1 VEWPQAAPNNKLLTN
16 SPTLPFKEMSAVTS
30 KIAFILASSAHGML
44 ILSRLDY
51 NTVGSVSYGV
61 GIQTLENGSFD
72 KAEVDLTFK
81 LLELRKKYKGD
92 GVVAID
98 CGANIGIHTIDWS
111 RRMTEWGTV
120 IAIEAQE
127 RIFYALAG
135 NIAINNCF
143 NARAIYAAVSAT
155 CGVLKIPTLD
165 YQKPA
170 SFGSLELAKL
180 SKTESIGQ
188 TVDYSDAT
196 STDVRMI
203 SLDSLELKRCDFIK
217 IDVEGMEIS
226 VLDGAAGTIDRY
238 RPIILA
244 ETIKSNKENLRSKL
258 QALGYEAFEVGIN
271 LLAIHNSDQT
281 LTHVDFRP
289 AT

>member
-1 VEWPQAAPNNKLLTN
+1 
-16 SPTLPFKEMSAVTS
+16 MSAVTS
-30 KIAFILASSAHGML
+30 KIAFIVASSAHGTL
-44 ILSRLDY
+44 ILNRLDY
-51 NTVGSVSYGV
+51 NVAGSISYGV

-72 KAEVDLTFK
+72 KAEVDLAFK
-81 LLELRKKYKGD
+81 LLELRRKYKGD

-98 CGANIGIHTIDWS
+98 CGANIGVHTIDWS
-111 RRMTEWGTV
+111 RRMTNWGTV

-180 SKTESIGQ
+180 PKTESIGQ

-196 STDVRMI
+196 STEVRMI
-203 SLDSLELKRCDFIK
+203 SLDSLELKRCDLIK
-217 IDVEGMEIS
+217 IDVEGMETS
-226 VLDGAAGTIDRY
+226 VLEGAAGTIDRH

-244 ETIKSNKENLRSKL
+244 EMIKSNKENLRSKL
-258 QALGYEAFEVGIN
+258 QALGYEAFEVGVN
-271 LLAIHNSDQT
+271 LLAIHNSDQS

>member
-1 VEWPQAAPNNKLLTN
+1 
-16 SPTLPFKEMSAVTS
+16 MSDTS
-30 KIAFILASSAHGML
+30 RKIAFIVASSAHGML
-44 ILSRLDY
+44 ILNRLDY
-51 NTVGSVSYGV
+51 NTVGPVSYGV

-98 CGANIGIHTIDWS
+98 CGANIGVHTIDWS

-170 SFGSLELAKL
+170 NSGSLELARL
-180 SKTESIGQ
+180 PKTELIGQ

-196 STDVRMI
+196 STEVQMI
-203 SLDSLELKRCDFIK
+203 SLDLLELKRCDLIK

-226 VLDGAAGTIDRY
+226 VLEGAAGTIDRHH
-238 RPIILA
+238 PIILA
-244 ETIKSNKENLRSKL
+244 EMIKSNKENLRSKL
-258 QALGYEAFEVGIN
+258 QALNYQAFEAGVN
-271 LLAIHNSDQT
+271 FLAIHSSDQS
-281 LTHVDFRP
+281 LSHVDFRP